1 MFRLLTY
8 LFKVLSR
15 LPHPQKTSYEF
26 VFSQVLQRESE
37 TILITLVHYS
47 LVIHSRSAGRT
58 HSRSVQYSQITEQM
72 EITTNTYTRDE
83 TKKIHPVYVSE
94 TLRLIP
100 KSGTG
105 HLLSPYQ
112 SSECHYAD
120 NTMLPC
126 VCVRGGGGGACVL
139 CVCSKCRPETTLY
152 GWREI
157 YIQGLPCS
165 KWSIQSKLYHAHL
178 VFKPSSAAV

>member
-1 MFRLLTY
+1 MLLTY

-37 TILITLVHYS
+37 TILITLVHYI
-47 LVIHSRSAGRT
+47 LVIHSRAAGRT
-58 HSRSVQYSQITEQM
+58 HSRSVQYSQIAEQM
-72 EITTNTYTRDE
+72 KTILTTNAYTRDE

-94 TLRLIP
+94 TLRLIS

-105 HLLSPYQ
+105 HFLSPCQ
-112 SSECHYAD
+112 SSECHFAD

-126 VCVRGGGGGACVL
+126 VCACVRA
-139 CVCSKCRPETTLY
+139 CVRACVPSVVLR
-152 GWREI
+152 
-157 YIQGLPCS
+157 LPCTDDGRFTS
-165 KWSIQSKLYHAHL
+165 KVYLVQSGRYSR
-178 VFKPSSAAV
+178 SSTMHT

>member
-1 MFRLLTY
+1 M
-8 LFKVLSR
+8 LSR
-15 LPHPQKTSYEF
+15 LPHPQKTSNEF

-37 TILITLVHYS
+37 TILITLVHCI
-47 LVIHSRSAGRT
+47 LVIHSRAEGRT

-72 EITTNTYTRDE
+72 KIILTTNTYTRDE
-83 TKKIHPVYVSE
+83 TKKRHPVYVSE
-94 TLRLIP
+94 TLRLIS

-105 HLLSPYQ
+105 HFLSPCQ
-112 SSECHYAD
+112 SSECHFAD

-126 VCVRGGGGGACVL
+126 VCVCVWGGGGGVV

-157 YIQGLPCS
+157 YSQGLPCS

-178 VFKPSSAAV
+178 VF